1 MLSGALF
8 CSSSSPSR
16 SHRHFSI
23 SETANQHTLH
33 IIIIATKC
41 CPAHP
46 SAHHHLHH
54 APTDIS
60 TALTGHQCTLSTN
73 INNSST
79 QWCPADASSSSFSAS
94 LRHQPSFSHFTSPQ
108 STTAE
113 LSIFLTDSSASPQ
126 QSTNLH
132 LTVSSTTPQIN
143 VVQLMSSSSPP
154 SAL

>member
-1 MLSGALF
+1 MHSSAHHHLHHAPTDTSASLKQRTNIHFISLS
-8 CSSSSPSR
+8 STSR
-16 SHRHFSI
+16 
-23 SETANQHTLH
+23 
-33 IIIIATKC
+33 C
-41 CPAHP
+41 CPMHP

-79 QWCPADASSSSFSAS
+79 QWCPADASSSSSSAS

-132 LTVSSTTPQIN
+132 FTVSSTTPQIN
-143 VVQLMSSSSPP
+143 VVKLMSSSSPP